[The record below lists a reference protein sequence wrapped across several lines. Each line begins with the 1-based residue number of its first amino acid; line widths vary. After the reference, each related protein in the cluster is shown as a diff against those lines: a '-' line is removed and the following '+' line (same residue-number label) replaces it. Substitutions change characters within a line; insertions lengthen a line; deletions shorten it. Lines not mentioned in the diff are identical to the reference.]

1 MPIYEYDCTA
11 CNHQFETIRKISDGP
26 LTTCPSCGQDN
37 LTKRISKV
45 AFRLKGTGWYET
57 DFKDKPKPKDASGE
71 KSDGKSSTKP
81 DTKSDGKSDTNSDAK
96 PSPATK
102 EASGGESKSSSS
114 AESTSKSTPK
124 SAET

>member
-26 LTTCPSCGQDN
+26 LTTCPACGQDN

-57 DFKDKPKPKDASGE
+57 DFKDKPKDASGE
-71 KSDGKSSTKP
+71 KSEGKSAAKP

-96 PSPATK
+96 TSPATK
-102 EASGGESKSSSS
+102 AASGGESKSSSS